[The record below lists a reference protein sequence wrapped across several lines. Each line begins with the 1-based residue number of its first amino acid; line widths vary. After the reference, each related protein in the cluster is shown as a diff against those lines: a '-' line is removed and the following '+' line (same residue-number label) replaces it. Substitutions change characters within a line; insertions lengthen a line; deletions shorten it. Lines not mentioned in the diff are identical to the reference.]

1 MCHTTQVIHSD
12 YPYAVTYSLGRSM
25 ALEGSEQG
33 KNNEE
38 TAGLVI
44 YTSYFTVID
53 MLTRW
58 LSLFNEL

>member
-53 MLTRW
+53 MLTR
-58 LSLFNEL
+58 